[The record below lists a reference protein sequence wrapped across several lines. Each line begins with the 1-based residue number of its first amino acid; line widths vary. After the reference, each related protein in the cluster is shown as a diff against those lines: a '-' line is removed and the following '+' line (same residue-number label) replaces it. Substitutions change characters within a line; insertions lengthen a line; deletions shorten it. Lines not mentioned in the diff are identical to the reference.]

1 MREIIRHIAV
11 PLFIIASSIANADD
25 LRGFYAGAGAGYLE
39 AGEQDIQP
47 TPAVGSSMAA
57 FAGYRFNAL
66 FDLEGFYA
74 DIDANTLLAERSGNM
89 YTQSFLGSGLASDA
103 TSAVAGL
110 SFVTTFAQRSKIRP
124 FARAGVHHYNLEDAG
139 GKPMRG
145 ESLLFGAGTS
155 ISLSRGLEARLE
167 WERYSDV
174 DSLDRDIFSAK
185 FEFKF

>member
-1 MREIIRHIAV
+1 LREITRNTAA
-11 PLFIIASSIANADD
+11 LLLIIASTIANADD
-25 LRGFYAGAGAGYLE
+25 LRGFYAGAGAGYLQ
-39 AGEQDIQP
+39 ASEQDLQP
-47 TPAVGSSMAA
+47 APTVGSSMAA

-74 DIDANTLLAERSGNM
+74 NIDPGALLAERSGNM
-89 YTQSFLGSGLASDA
+89 YTQSFLGSGLANDA

-110 SFVTTFAQRSKIRP
+110 SFVTTLAERSKVRP

-145 ESLLFGAGTS
+145 ESLLFGAGAN
-155 ISLSRGLEARLE
+155 ISLSRGWEARLE